1 MREHVQS
8 VVDERE
14 VANEELRS
22 ANEEIQSSN
31 EELQSTNEE
40 LETAKE
46 ELQSTNEELITLNEE
61 LRHTNLELSEVN
73 NDLLNL
79 LRSVNIP
86 VVMVGRDLRI
96 RRFTPAAHRILNLIP
111 SDVGRLIT
119 DVQPDFQI
127 PNFDNQIRQVVDSLT
142 AKEIEVQDKTGRW
155 HSLLMRPYETVDNR
169 ISGAILILFDIE
181 ESKRRI
187 FQKQQAAN
195 FATALLE
202 ATRSASLLMDGT
214 LRIKRATPAFYRLF
228 QTTSDRVEGRLFYEI
243 GDGEWD
249 TPELRSLLEEVLP
262 KGSRVQDFEL
272 IQTRQ
277 TNGRRKL
284 LLNAARTTDLVGDEY
299 LIIVSIEDVTP
310 AG

>member
-1 MREHVQS
+1 MI
-8 VVDERE
+8 DERE

-46 ELQSTNEELITLNEE
+46 ELQSTNEELTTLNEE
-61 LRHTNLELSEVN
+61 LRHTNLELGEVN

-96 RRFTPAAHRILNLIP
+96 RRFTPAAHKTLKLIP

-119 DVQPDFQI
+119 DLQPDISI
-127 PNFDNQIRQVVDSLT
+127 PDLEKEIRQVIDSLIT
-142 AKEIEVQDKTGRW
+142 KEIEVQDKTGRW
-155 HSLLMRPYETVDNR
+155 YSLMMRPYETMDNK

-181 ESKRRI
+181 ESKRSL
-187 FQKQQAAN
+187 FQKQQAAD
-195 FATALLE
+195 FANALLE
-202 ATRSASLLMDGT
+202 TVRSPSLLLDGN
-214 LRIKRATPAFYRLF
+214 LRIKLATSPFYRLF
-228 QTTSDRVEGRLFYEI
+228 QTTPEKTEGRLFYEI

-262 KGSRVQDFEL
+262 KNSRVQDFEL
-272 IQTRQ
+272 WQEVPGI
-277 TNGRRKL
+277 GKRKL
-284 LLNAARTTDLVGDEY
+284 ILNAARTTELVEKEY
-299 LIIVSIEDVTP
+299 FVIVSIEDVTP
-310 AG
+310 AT